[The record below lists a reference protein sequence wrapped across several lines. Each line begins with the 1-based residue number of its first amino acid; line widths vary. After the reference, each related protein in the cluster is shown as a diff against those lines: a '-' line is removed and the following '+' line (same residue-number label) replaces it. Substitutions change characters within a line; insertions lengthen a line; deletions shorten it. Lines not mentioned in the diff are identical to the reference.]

1 MPRTSALSPDQW
13 AQARR
18 RWEGCDAAGFEWLRR
33 EMEAAFGVAPSRPAI
48 RQAAAKAGWEKGGA
62 ASQPLTAAGAV
73 ESVGAKVSPPEPVAK
88 VSRRRREVADE
99 VVDAAPSS
107 SPPAAPASREYRGP
121 GRPTSYRPEFA
132 TKIIEFFDVEPFE
145 DIPVPQPSGLVK
157 LQRMPRKPPMLG
169 AFAKSIGVSKTA
181 VDTWATAVNSD
192 GGPRHPEFAEAYARA
207 RVMQEELL
215 TVGGSMGAYE
225 SRFLAMVMKN
235 LCGWQDQPAP
245 KEDHAAVSKDELDR
259 RFGQRM
265 EAARLRQ
272 MAVLEERRALRRLAD
287 EAAGVGEADVPGL
300 GYTPE
305 LAAGAADGQ
314 VREADEAHG

>member
-1 MPRTSALSPDQW
+1 MARPNALTPDQW
-13 AQARR
+13 TLVRR
-18 RWEGCDAAGFEWLRR
+18 RWEGSDRLGFDWLAKEIATAFQGVTISRQGVSVRAAR
-33 EMEAAFGVAPSRPAI
+33 E
-48 RQAAAKAGWEKGGA
+48 GWEKGGP
-62 ASQPLTAAGAV
+62 ASEALTA
-73 ESVGAKVSPPEPVAK
+73 PVAQQTAL
-88 VSRRRREVADE
+88 VAQQTPGVAQHAPPRGPGPAETASE
-99 VVDAAPSS
+99 VVDPRPAP
-107 SPPAAPASREYRGP
+107 PRQRGP
-121 GRPTSYRPEFA
+121 GRPTSYRHEFA
-132 TKIIEFFDVEPFE
+132 AKIIEFFDVEPFE

-192 GGPRHPEFAEAYARA
+192 GSPRYPEFAEAYARA

-245 KEDHAAVSKDELDR
+245 KVDHAAVSREELDR

-265 EAARLRQ
+265 EAARQRQ
-272 MAVLEERRALRRLAD
+272 MAMLEERRALRRLAD

-300 GYTPE
+300 GYAHE
-305 LAAGAADGQ
+305 LGAGAADGQ